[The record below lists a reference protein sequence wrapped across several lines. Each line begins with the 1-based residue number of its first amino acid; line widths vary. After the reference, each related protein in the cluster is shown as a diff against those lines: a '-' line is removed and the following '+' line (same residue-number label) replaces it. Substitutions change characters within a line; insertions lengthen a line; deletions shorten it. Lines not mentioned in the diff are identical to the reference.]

1 VSPRHSLARLR
12 ALCPAERRLLARAL
26 LLLPAYAAGVRIG
39 GLRRARAWFSRLG
52 AIEGA
57 TPAQAVRMVAL
68 AVRRLPWRP
77 GCLPASLTLQRIL
90 AAQGVDSQLRLGV
103 RKVAGRL
110 EAHAWLER
118 AGERLIDT
126 RAEDERFAV
135 LERVAAG
142 R

>member
-12 ALCPAERRLLARAL
+12 ALRPAERRLLARAL

-39 GLRRARAWFSRLG
+39 GLRRARTWFAGLD

-57 TPAQAVRMVAL
+57 TPAQAARMVTL
-68 AVRRLPWRP
+68 AARRMPWRA
-77 GCLPASLTLQRIL
+77 GCLPAALTLQRIL
-90 AAQGVDSQLRLGV
+90 AAQGVDSELRLGV
-103 RKVAGRL
+103 RKVSGRL

-126 RAEDERFAV
+126 RGQHEHFDA
-135 LERVAAG
+135 LERAAVG